1 MKISMLFPRPLRA
14 GLCAL
19 IIALVGSVKAAG
31 PKETFAWESLRFESG
46 GQAIHADFYHP
57 DAPGPHPAVLVLHG
71 AGGMVFDG
79 PEMRRVA
86 EQLARAGN
94 AVYLVHYFN
103 RTGTLFA
110 RDAVMQEHFETWLA
124 TVRDA
129 LAFVQRRQGTSATP
143 VGIYGY
149 SLGAF
154 LAVAAA
160 SDDPRVGAI
169 AEQAGGVWNGKEE
182 RIATMP
188 PVLMIHG
195 RADQRVPFDKYA
207 RPLLNLLKRRGAAV
221 ETRFFPGEGHGF
233 SPATRPRA
241 RDEAAAFFARRLRAA
256 EKKG

>member
-1 MKISMLFPRPLRA
+1 MRRISFTCLACL
-14 GLCAL
+14 GAL
-19 IIALVGSVKAAG
+19 IAALVAARAARAAE
-31 PKETFAWESLRFESG
+31 PFQRERLSFESG
-46 GQAIHADFYHP
+46 GRAIRVDFFQP
-57 DAPGPHPAVLVLHG
+57 AAPGPRPAILVLHG

-79 PEMRRVA
+79 PEMKRVA

-110 RDAVMQEHFETWLA
+110 RDGVMQEHFETWLG

-129 LAFVQRRQGTSATP
+129 VGFAQGRQGADAAP

-160 SDDPRVGAI
+160 SDNSRVGAVV
-169 AEQAGGVWNGKEE
+169 EQAGGVWNGKEE
-182 RIATMP
+182 RIGRMP
-188 PVLMIHG
+188 PVLMLHG
-195 RADQRVPFDKYA
+195 RDDQRVPPVKYA
-207 RPLLNLLKRRGAAV
+207 QPLQKLLGRRGAAV

-233 SPATRPRA
+233 TPPAQARA
-241 RDEAAAFFARRLRAA
+241 REEATAFFAQRLRAA